1 MATTTDLATTP
12 RKPSATGRASAAAK
26 DAVDHIEATAREEEL
41 EAQIAQ
47 LQADLKSIT
56 HTLSRLTGTT
66 VEEAKNFASSEI
78 RHLKRRGQHM
88 LDDAQGH
95 AEEYEQQLK
104 DTIREKP
111 LTAVATAAGIGFVLA
126 LLTRH

>member
-1 MATTTDLATTP
+1 MATTTDLASTA
-12 RKPSATGRASAAAK
+12 RKSTNTNRPAADIEAAAN
-26 DAVDHIEATAREEEL
+26 AVVEETREQQL

-47 LQADLKSIT
+47 LQSDLKSIT
-56 HTLSRLTGTT
+56 QTLAKLTETK
-66 VEEAKNFASSEI
+66 VEEAKDYASAEF
-78 RHLKRRGQHM
+78 RQLKRRGQTM
-88 LDDAQGH
+88 LDDAHGQ